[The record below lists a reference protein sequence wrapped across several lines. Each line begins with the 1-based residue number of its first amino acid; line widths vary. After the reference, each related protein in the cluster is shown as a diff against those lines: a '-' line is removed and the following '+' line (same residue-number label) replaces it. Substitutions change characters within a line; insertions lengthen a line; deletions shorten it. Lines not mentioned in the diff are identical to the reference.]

1 MKRLYTPTL
10 LTVLFL
16 LFLSTSCNKRHFAD
30 GTYCADVKRYN
41 PTTGRS
47 SQYKL
52 TLELVGQRLVQ
63 MNFPNGGHTD
73 SGEFDPPRIVNGSA
87 TFNDYRG
94 VQFSVDIVG
103 TGTDC
108 LQSAA
113 KATRCTGTTKSGT
126 RCKNMTDNGSSRCF
140 QH

>member
-1 MKRLYTPTL
+1 MKGLFTPNL
-10 LTVLFL
+10 LGVLL
-16 LFLSTSCNKRHFAD
+16 LLMLSTSCNKNHFAD

-52 TLELVGQRLVQ
+52 TLELVGQRIVQ
-63 MNFPNGGHTD
+63 MNFPSGGHTD

-87 TFNDYRG
+87 TFTDYRG
-94 VQFSVDIVG
+94 AQFSVDIVG
-103 TGTDC
+103 KGSGC
-108 LQSAA
+108 LQGAA
-113 KATRCTGTTKSGT
+113 KATRCMGTTKSGT
-126 RCKNMTDNGSSRCF
+126 RCKNMTDSESGRCF